1 MTPPV
6 ALRRALPLVLV
17 LLAAGCGKP
26 AAPDSPPAAAA
37 RPVRVAP
44 AVVEV
49 LGEGVHAVGVLAPKD
64 EARLSFKVGGI
75 IDSIRVEEGAR
86 VRAGQ
91 VLAELKQ
98 AEVAA
103 GLAQAREASAKATR
117 DLERARAL
125 HEDGVATRQQFED
138 AGTAAAI
145 AAASL
150 QAVEFNARHARIL
163 AASDGVVLRKLA
175 DAGET
180 VAAGQP
186 VLLVGG
192 TTRGWIVRLGL
203 ADRDVVRVRVG
214 DGATLTF
221 DAWPGRT
228 FQGRIQNVAASADP
242 ATGTYTVEIGVAPEG
257 SAFVQGLVAKVALSP
272 AAGTA
277 TTVVPVQALVEANG
291 DRANVYVF
299 DPATKRVRR
308 VSVRVGR
315 LAGTD
320 VEVLDGLEAGALVVI
335 DGASY
340 LENGETV
347 RIATTADAPSRP
359 RT

>member
-1 MTPPV
+1 
-6 ALRRALPLVLV
+6 
-17 LLAAGCGKP
+17 
-26 AAPDSPPAAAA
+26 
-37 RPVRVAP
+37 
-44 AVVEV
+44 
-49 LGEGVHAVGVLAPKD
+49 
-64 EARLSFKVGGI
+64 
-75 IDSIRVEEGAR
+75 
-86 VRAGQ
+86 
-91 VLAELKQ
+91 
-98 AEVAA
+98 
-103 GLAQAREASAKATR
+103 
-117 DLERARAL
+117 
-125 HEDGVATRQQFED
+125 
-138 AGTAAAI
+138 
-145 AAASL
+145 
-150 QAVEFNARHARIL
+150 
-163 AASDGVVLRKLA
+163 
-175 DAGET
+175 
-180 VAAGQP
+180 
-186 VLLVGG
+186 
-192 TTRGWIVRLGL
+192 VRLGL